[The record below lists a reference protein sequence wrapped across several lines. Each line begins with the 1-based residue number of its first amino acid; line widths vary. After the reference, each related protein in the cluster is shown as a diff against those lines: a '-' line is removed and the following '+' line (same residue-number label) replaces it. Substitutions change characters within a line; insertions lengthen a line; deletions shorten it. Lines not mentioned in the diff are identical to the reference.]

1 VKLAATIGQRLPAFS
16 TASGKAILAFLPQ
29 EKVKEILEKGMPL
42 YTPSTIPAQDAF
54 LENMKLTSLKGYSLS
69 LQEIEDGINAVA
81 APILDSDRFPVASI
95 SVAGPA
101 YRLSKERMEQIGPE
115 IVSIASA
122 ISKDLGFIKNGSL
135 KFNKQSRN

>member
-1 VKLAATIGQRLPAFS
+1 MKLAATIGQRLPAFS

>member
-1 VKLAATIGQRLPAFS
+1 
-16 TASGKAILAFLPQ
+16 
-29 EKVKEILEKGMPL
+29 VKEILEKGMPL